1 MKNLIFKNKYFNN
14 KITILFT
21 EEKHINDL
29 LNYSLSK
36 KFYKYLEY
44 KVFNK
49 EEAIKYFRNKIN
61 NEKIYFYSIIFKK
74 KVIGTFSIHNIKLKK
89 KTCEIGYGINP
100 KYWGQ
105 GIFKDL
111 IKLTIIKIFKNG
123 FNRIVVFTREDNY
136 SSISGLIKNEFQI
149 IKKLNKFYYDKKTK
163 KYFNAI
169 KLQCLKKKYYSN

>member
-61 NEKIYFYSIIFKK
+61 NEKIYFY
-74 KVIGTFSIHNIKLKK
+74 
-89 KTCEIGYGINP
+89 
-100 KYWGQ
+100 
-105 GIFKDL
+105 
-111 IKLTIIKIFKNG
+111 
-123 FNRIVVFTREDNY
+123 
-136 SSISGLIKNEFQI
+136 
-149 IKKLNKFYYDKKTK
+149 
-163 KYFNAI
+163 
-169 KLQCLKKKYYSN
+169 